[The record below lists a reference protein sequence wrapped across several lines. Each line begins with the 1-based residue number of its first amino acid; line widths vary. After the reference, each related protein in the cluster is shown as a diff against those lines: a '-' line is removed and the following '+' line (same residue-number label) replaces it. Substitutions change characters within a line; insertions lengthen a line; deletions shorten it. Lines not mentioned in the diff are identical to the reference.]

1 MSFTKKYLPEVNKV
15 IESIEDSSEYYYLT
29 TNKVDSFI
37 GSTESIN
44 LTDEFIKQYQ
54 EDSKQDFKKLTTKY
68 K

>member
-1 MSFTKKYLPEVNKV
+1 MSFTKKYLPGVNKV
-15 IESIEDSSEYYYLT
+15 IESIEDSAEYYYLT